1 MGMQVNTNVAA
12 NNAYRNLAT
21 TQNDLSKSLEKL
33 SSGLRINRAADD
45 AAGLA
50 ISEGLKSQ
58 VGGLTVAARNAQ
70 DAVSVIQTAE
80 GSLNEVQSILQR
92 VRDLAVQA
100 GNDSNNTESRGAIQ
114 TEVTALTAEL
124 TRIGQSTNFNGTQ
137 LLDGTRSD
145 LSFQVGANGSA
156 SSQISVDLT
165 KANVSAVVA
174 EMSTGITEVLASDF
188 AAGAQ
193 TAAEVKGSYAGAAA
207 LTWASSAA
215 DVVVDVGGASFSAAH
230 GANAGELRANLETA
244 AAAFSS
250 AQTTAGNAISVTIGG
265 SANDYTFAAEVPATT
280 GNDAEKFVFSGGGS
294 STTSST
300 FVAGSAAT
308 YAADTQ
314 AVEGVE
320 GFEALNFSDAGHAAK
335 AIDFL
340 DKQISAIST
349 ARASLGA
356 DQNRFESVIKNLA
369 VSKENLTAAGSRIR
383 DTDMAEE
390 MVKYTRANILSQA
403 GTAMLAQANQSNS
416 GVLQLLQ

>member
-1 MGMQVNTNVAA
+1 MGMQVNTNIAA

-70 DAVSVIQTAE
+70 DGISVIQTAE
-80 GSLNEVQSILQR
+80 GSLNEVTSILQR

-100 GNDSNNTESRGAIQ
+100 GNDSNNADSRKAIG
-114 TEVTALTAEL
+114 TEVTALTKEL
-124 TRIGQSTNFNGTQ
+124 NRIADSTNFNGTQ
-137 LLDGTRSD
+137 LLDGSKAA
-145 LSFQVGANGSA
+145 LSFQVGANATA

-165 KANVSAVVA
+165 GANVKKIAASIGSTNVGTSFATPGTAAAANIQQSFTVA
-174 EMSTGITEVLASDF
+174 NADGSTTGVTT
-188 AAGAQ
+188 AALVTANG
-193 TAAEVKGSYAGAAA
+193 TAAEVVTALNNDAKFAGSMVASLDSNGAINVKSLTGGTVTSTTLTGGTAGPAISSG
-207 LTWASSAA
+207 LDFSSAA
-215 DVVVDVGGASFSAAH
+215 S
-230 GANAGELRANLETA
+230 A
-244 AAAFSS
+244 AAAI
-250 AQTTAGNAISVTIGG
+250 TLI
-265 SANDYTFAAEVPATT
+265 
-280 GNDAEKFVFSGGGS
+280 
-294 STTSST
+294 
-300 FVAGSAAT
+300 
-308 YAADTQ
+308 DTQ
-314 AVEGVE
+314 INKV
-320 GFEALNFSDAGHAAK
+320 
-335 AIDFL
+335 
-340 DKQISAIST
+340 ST

-356 DQNRFESVIKNLA
+356 NQNRFESVIKNLA